1 MESPLRCTLLLCQV
15 ISSAITIFVD
25 TEQPIIFRN
34 SERSFGYQVVHFGKW
49 VIVSAPLYP
58 EATNKSGRLYHC
70 DPWTRSCSPI
80 PITGSPDDD
89 HISLGLSLTSQKK
102 PLQLLACGPTLRRT
116 CGQNMYVNGRCYLL
130 DERLQMIGALPS
142 QLPECSLQG
151 LDIVFLIDGSSSITS
166 FDFQTMLDFVTT
178 VMEDFSDSN
187 VQFAL
192 MQYSS
197 VYKTHFNFM
206 NFSKIRNPKLLTRGI
221 IQQRGTAT
229 QTCSA
234 IMKVIKELFDPR
246 KGARENVEKLLIIIT
261 DGESR
266 MDDTTAADSTREA
279 NRLGVQRIAIGVG
292 NAFSHPL
299 ANDELKSIASL
310 KSEDHVFKVTDFSA
324 LKSLHKTLEDK
335 IFSIEGMQSLSGEK
349 FQMEVS
355 QEGLSALLTP
365 DGVFLGAVGAN
376 NWAGGAYSYKT
387 WQGKGTW
394 INTPEDG
401 TDMKNSYMG
410 YAMQQV
416 NWDLIAIGA
425 PRFHHLGRVLIYRRN
440 PNSVLWSQVATVV
453 GEQIGSYFGSVLN
466 SLHVNSSRS
475 LLLVGAPTY
484 FSSDFPGGLVY
495 LCPVTRVMDSDVTNL
510 THITCTCL
518 QTLQGD
524 SSQAAGYFGS
534 AISILPDLTGDDFLD
549 LAVGAPCEDNNQG
562 AVYIFPGQDG
572 GFKTAYIQRVPGQ
585 EVSRKIMYFGRSVTG
600 QVDMTGDNLPDLVVG
615 GEGQVL
621 ILRSRPVLDISASMT
636 FDPREISY
644 TDYECADHHGQG
656 PVTTITVCFTIH
668 IRSKEVSDVN
678 FGQLT
683 YNVFLDAGRT
693 NTRAVFSSAGRSI
706 KKTLMLHEGDNCQ
719 HHSIDLPECVE
730 DSLTALRTALNY
742 SVTGNPVL
750 SEDSQTTQI
759 REIFFE
765 KNCGGDDECQDDL
778 RVNLTFSN
786 LTQLVVGLFPDVT
799 VMISVKNLGD
809 DSYNTRVLIPFP
821 SGLSYRRVS
830 LTESNRRVTIT
841 CSTLESQR
849 VVTCGVNRPLLRP
862 NTTAVF
868 EVNFH
873 VVLMAELG
881 DMLTM
886 TANVTSDNGWPPNQL
901 MTSSSG
907 VRVFYSVYV
916 TVSRLEETTKYQ
928 NFSSSDYSIKH
939 VYQVINLSQR
949 RLPLSIILLIP
960 LSLGN
965 TSVWEKP
972 NITSSQPELSTCT
985 KTEEKSV
992 DGFQERMKISP
1003 VLNCSVGTCLKI
1015 SCDIRYLEARTS
1027 VIFIISG
1034 AVTTSWSTQTKLKRI
1049 YIQSSAEIIYDRQL
1063 FWHILKQSF
1072 VTAQAQ
1078 TMLEISPG
1086 YNYYPL
1092 MLGSSLGG
1100 LLLLALITV
1109 ALYKLGFFKRQYKEM
1124 MLESP
1129 GEESAVMSE
1138 ADPAGSGAPP

>member
-1 MESPLRCTLLLCQV
+1 MLSLITV

-229 QTCSA
+229 HTCNA

-335 IFSIEGMQSLSGEK
+335 IFSIEG
-349 FQMEVS
+349 
-355 QEGLSALLTP
+355 
-365 DGVFLGAVGAN
+365 
-376 NWAGGAYSYKT
+376 
-387 WQGKGTW
+387 
-394 INTPEDG
+394 
-401 TDMKNSYMG
+401 

-425 PRFHHLGRVLIYRRN
+425 PRFLHLGRVLIYRRN

-524 SSQAAGYFGS
+524 SSQVAGYFGS

-636 FDPREISY
+636 FDPSEISY

-778 RVNLTFSN
+778 RVNLTFS
-786 LTQLVVGLFPDVT
+786 
-799 VMISVKNLGD
+799 K
-809 DSYNTRVLIPFP
+809 
-821 SGLSYRRVS
+821 
-830 LTESNRRVTIT
+830 
-841 CSTLESQR
+841 
-849 VVTCGVNRPLLRP
+849 
-862 NTTAVF
+862 
-868 EVNFH
+868 
-873 VVLMAELG
+873 
-881 DMLTM
+881 
-886 TANVTSDNGWPPNQL
+886 
-901 MTSSSG
+901 
-907 VRVFYSVYV
+907 
-916 TVSRLEETTKYQ
+916 
-928 NFSSSDYSIKH
+928 
-939 VYQVINLSQR
+939 
-949 RLPLSIILLIP
+949 
-960 LSLGN
+960 
-965 TSVWEKP
+965 
-972 NITSSQPELSTCT
+972 
-985 KTEEKSV
+985 
-992 DGFQERMKISP
+992 
-1003 VLNCSVGTCLKI
+1003 
-1015 SCDIRYLEARTS
+1015 
-1027 VIFIISG
+1027 
-1034 AVTTSWSTQTKLKRI
+1034 
-1049 YIQSSAEIIYDRQL
+1049 
-1063 FWHILKQSF
+1063 
-1072 VTAQAQ
+1072 
-1078 TMLEISPG
+1078 
-1086 YNYYPL
+1086 
-1092 MLGSSLGG
+1092 
-1100 LLLLALITV
+1100 
-1109 ALYKLGFFKRQYKEM
+1109 
-1124 MLESP
+1124 
-1129 GEESAVMSE
+1129 
-1138 ADPAGSGAPP
+1138 